1 MYQDVIANLKVLYRR
16 RVIKRL
22 LIDTRA
28 NVAPK
33 DSKITLAEIVQV
45 AGGAWRDVKSGV
57 FSRSR
62 MLQTPTVGGE
72 ADARD
77 EEPVVNLIWESM
89 AREQLVP
96 SCNDLVAFVT
106 TEDDDV
112 VTEALTDAALRKRP
126 ASATV
131 TTPTSRNGYAPRV
144 LCWHRYDRARAAP
157 SAFFVAIEWAIVKTF
172 IAMCAVANRRL
183 LWRSLQSGVKATLF
197 ALLFFFCSN
206 VHGSQK
212 MCVTNSCPVPLGFV
226 IKRAVLHSCITGL
239 HSFSDD
245 VGVHTEHCFPQNLM

>member
-45 AGGAWRDVKSGV
+45 AGGAWRDVRSGV

-106 TEDDDV
+106 TEDD
-112 VTEALTDAALRKRP
+112 EMRFCG
-126 ASATV
+126 S
-131 TTPTSRNGYAPRV
+131 GPRV
-144 LCWHRYDRARAAP
+144 
-157 SAFFVAIEWAIVKTF
+157 
-172 IAMCAVANRRL
+172 RR
-183 LWRSLQSGVKATLF
+183 
-197 ALLFFFCSN
+197 
-206 VHGSQK
+206 
-212 MCVTNSCPVPLGFV
+212 
-226 IKRAVLHSCITGL
+226 
-239 HSFSDD
+239 
-245 VGVHTEHCFPQNLM
+245 